1 MPQITD
7 RCWVEVDL
15 DKLRANYRAIEGIL
29 RPGCQLMAVVKANA
43 YGVGMLPA
51 ARAFADL
58 GCRLFG
64 VASFWEAHTLRKN
77 GIEGT
82 VLVLGPID
90 PTEVP
95 AAAAENI
102 SVTVN
107 SLETARRYQAALQTG
122 RLKVHVKVDTG
133 MARLGFRAVEDE
145 ARAAEEILALRQFP
159 GLQIEGIFTHLFDAY
174 NPDSRAYTDRQF
186 ARFLQVV
193 QKTQDGGMHYR
204 FRHCASSAGALEYP
218 QAQLDM
224 VRAGASLYGMFG
236 GFREQITSSPVVS
249 FRTRVLQVS
258 TFPAGEFVGYNCAY
272 RTARETK
279 IAVAAVGNADGYYR
293 YHSNDGWMLYKGV
306 RVPVLGM
313 VCMDMVMLD
322 VSAVENPQC
331 GDVVTIIGED
341 HGSHLSVMDV
351 AGKIPNTLP
360 HEVYNAIPVRVPRYY
375 LDGGAPAYKLEY
387 QAVCTPLSSK

>member
-145 ARAAEEILALRQFP
+145 ARAAE
-159 GLQIEGIFTHLFDAY
+159 
-174 NPDSRAYTDRQF
+174 
-186 ARFLQVV
+186 
-193 QKTQDGGMHYR
+193 
-204 FRHCASSAGALEYP
+204 
-218 QAQLDM
+218 
-224 VRAGASLYGMFG
+224 
-236 GFREQITSSPVVS
+236 
-249 FRTRVLQVS
+249 
-258 TFPAGEFVGYNCAY
+258 
-272 RTARETK
+272 
-279 IAVAAVGNADGYYR
+279 
-293 YHSNDGWMLYKGV
+293 
-306 RVPVLGM
+306 
-313 VCMDMVMLD
+313 
-322 VSAVENPQC
+322 
-331 GDVVTIIGED
+331 
-341 HGSHLSVMDV
+341 
-351 AGKIPNTLP
+351 
-360 HEVYNAIPVRVPRYY
+360 
-375 LDGGAPAYKLEY
+375 
-387 QAVCTPLSSK
+387 

>member
-1 MPQITD
+1 M
-7 RCWVEVDL
+7 
-15 DKLRANYRAIEGIL
+15 
-29 RPGCQLMAVVKANA
+29 
-43 YGVGMLPA
+43 
-51 ARAFADL
+51 
-58 GCRLFG
+58 
-64 VASFWEAHTLRKN
+64 
-77 GIEGT
+77 
-82 VLVLGPID
+82 
-90 PTEVP
+90 
-95 AAAAENI
+95 
-102 SVTVN
+102 
-107 SLETARRYQAALQTG
+107 
-122 RLKVHVKVDTG
+122 
-133 MARLGFRAVEDE
+133 
-145 ARAAEEILALRQFP
+145 
-159 GLQIEGIFTHLFDAY
+159 
-174 NPDSRAYTDRQF
+174 
-186 ARFLQVV
+186 
-193 QKTQDGGMHYR
+193 
-204 FRHCASSAGALEYP
+204 
-218 QAQLDM
+218 
-224 VRAGASLYGMFG
+224 
-236 GFREQITSSPVVS
+236 
-249 FRTRVLQVS
+249 LQVS